1 MTLWLQGRAGQED
14 FFKMFEPKWKSLM
27 ANTTAPIFTPP
38 QCQHII
44 NLGHQ
49 QKKQEARKGSS
60 REYKEGKHD
69 TKMRITAISWIPF
82 DVMPQMYKQIERSML
97 QANGNHFGYEG
108 MKITEQAQFT
118 EYPKGG
124 FYDWHMD
131 AEVDCRHEP
140 PVRKISMTIL
150 LSNQSEFEGG
160 DLEFMSEGNKP
171 PPLIQGQ
178 AIFFCSLLRHR
189 VAKVKKGVRRSL
201 VMWFGGPSF
210 K

>member
-1 MTLWLQGRAGQED
+1 MIY
-14 FFKMFEPKWKSLM
+14 EPKWKSLM
-27 ANTTAPIFTPP
+27 ANTTEPIFTPQ
-38 QCQHII
+38 QCQDII
-44 NLGHQ
+44 NAAHQ
-49 QKKQEARKGSS
+49 QKPQKAEVGHKDGKQGN
-60 REYKEGKHD
+60 YD
-69 TKMRITAISWIPF
+69 TKKRITTISWIPF
-82 DVMPQMYKQIERSML
+82 TVLPDMYKIIERSML
-97 QANGNHFGYEG
+97 QVNGNHFGYEG
-108 MKITEQAQFT
+108 MQITELAQFT

-131 AEVDCRHEP
+131 SDVNCRYQP

-150 LSNQSEFEGG
+150 LSPQHEFEGG

-171 PPLIQGQ
+171 PQLVQGQ

-201 VMWFGGPSF
+201 VQWFGGPPF